1 MCCFEDDVEHC
12 FIKKQQQNP
21 TKPFGSNVK
30 NVLQLEMIESQVNS
44 SFPRSVRDVE
54 S

>member
-1 MCCFEDDVEHC
+1 MCCFEEAVEHC

-30 NVLQLEMIESQVNS
+30 NVLMLEMIESQVNS
-44 SFPRSVRDVE
+44 SFPCGMRGVE